1 MFTVEYVK
9 DMKWCDTDHTF
20 FECVVKYAE
29 FNEEHP
35 SGINATDPY
44 AHIQEIWARANA
56 GEYGPIAEYVAP
68 PEPTPVEAAENQP
81 NTSGTQEL

>member
-9 DMKWCDTDHTF
+9 DMKWCDAEHTM

-35 SGINATDPY
+35 SGINGTDPY
-44 AHIQEIWARANA
+44 AHIQEIWIKANA
-56 GEYGPIAEYVAP
+56 GEYGPIAEYEP
-68 PEPTPVEAAENQP
+68 PVIESVVPAEDQP
-81 NTSGTQEL
+81 NANGVQTL